1 MTFGRP
7 AHPLPEHGNETVDP
21 FEAHA
26 HGSGAPVRPADD
38 DLVTRD
44 RVEALAAYERAWSL
58 AEDGAIRAELARCWT
73 AQSTHV
79 NPFTDAVHGV
89 DGLTKLILDFP
100 AMVPGAT
107 FRMTSVPDLHHDAA
121 RFAWRLQSTAR
132 IRILGRDFGFS
143 VEGLNYVEFDEA
155 ERIRRVVAFFGPLVD
170 LPQAQAEAPVE

>member
-7 AHPLPEHGNETVDP
+7 AHPLPEYGSETVDP
-21 FEAHA
+21 FEAHV
-26 HGSGAPVRPADD
+26 HSSGAPGRHADD
-38 DLVTRD
+38 ELVTRD
-44 RVEALAAYERAWSL
+44 RTEALTAYERAWSL

-79 NPFTDAVHGV
+79 NPFTDVVRGV

-170 LPQAQAEAPVE
+170 RPQAHAEAPVE